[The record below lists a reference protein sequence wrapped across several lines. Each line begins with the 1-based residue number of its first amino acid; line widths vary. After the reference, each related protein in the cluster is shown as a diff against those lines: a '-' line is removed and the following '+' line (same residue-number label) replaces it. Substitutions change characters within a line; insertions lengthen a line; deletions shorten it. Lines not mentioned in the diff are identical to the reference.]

1 MDDADE
7 REAFLKAIFDLRNN
21 DLDNDAARAI
31 VNSMMPEHRAF
42 LNAILERPD
51 DDLARLVYADYLDE
65 TGDPERA
72 EFIRVQIEIANS
84 SDGDP
89 RFSALRR
96 RQNELQKRRVEWRLP
111 IRGIQHFHRGF
122 VESIA
127 VTADWLI
134 HSPIEILRAA
144 PIRELRVIN
153 ADNYVVDLARVPGLD
168 RIQTLDLRNNSF
180 GTQGRLAR
188 FLELA
193 PLRNMTGLLLLN
205 NQLWRDDVEVLV
217 SSERAAQLLSLDL
230 SGNALGNAGVEILA
244 RAERLTGLRALILRS
259 DDLDY
264 RDRIDGDGAE
274 DLAMSPVLNRLA
286 NLEIGGH
293 LLGDSGPAFFA
304 NAPGLPVLE
313 RIDLSFNQIDFE
325 TDFDCDRFFQA
336 SPREAMRVWNLAGS
350 RVGLRAAERFA
361 VWEQLET
368 LRELNLEQCEWAPGA
383 RELLA
388 ESAWAY
394 KIRMGNHASGGFA

>member
-1 MDDADE
+1 
-7 REAFLKAIFDLRNN
+7 
-21 DLDNDAARAI
+21 
-31 VNSMMPEHRAF
+31 MPEHRAF

-51 DDLARLVYADYLDE
+51 DDLPRLVYADYLDE
-65 TGDPERA
+65 SGDPERA
-72 EFIRVQIEIANS
+72 EFIRVQIELANS
-84 SDGDP
+84 SDEDP
-89 RFSALRR
+89 RFAALTR

-153 ADNYVVDLARVPGLD
+153 ADNFVVDLAQVPGLD

-193 PLRNMTGLLLLN
+193 PLRKMTGLLLLN

-217 SSERAAQLLSLDL
+217 NSERAAQLLSLDL
-230 SGNALGNAGVEILA
+230 SGNAIGNAGAGVLA
-244 RAERLTGLRALILRS
+244 RADRLLGLKILILRS
-259 DDLDY
+259 DELDF
-264 RDRIDGDGAE
+264 RDRISPDGARA
-274 DLAMSPVLNRLA
+274 LAESQTLGELRALD
-286 NLEIGGH
+286 IGGH
-293 LLGDSGPAFFA
+293 LIGESGIAEFA
-304 NAPGLPVLE
+304 KAPGLQNLE
-313 RIDLSFNQIDFE
+313 WIDASFNRIGHGDDPDLAGLLS
-325 TDFDCDRFFQA
+325 TPTRA
-336 SPREAMRVWNLAGS
+336 RLKVWNFAGS
-350 RVGLRAAERFA
+350 SIGMRAAEGIA
-361 VWEQLET
+361 VWDQLESSD
-368 LRELNLEQCEWAPGA
+368 ELNLEQCEWAPGA

>member
-1 MDDADE
+1 M
-7 REAFLKAIFDLRNN
+7 
-21 DLDNDAARAI
+21 
-31 VNSMMPEHRAF
+31 SEHWAF

-51 DDLARLVYADYLDE
+51 DDLPRLVYADYLDE
-65 TGDPERA
+65 SGDPERA
-72 EFIRVQIEIANS
+72 EFIRVQIELANS
-84 SDGDP
+84 SDEDP
-89 RFSALRR
+89 RFAALTRR
-96 RQNELQKRRVEWRLP
+96 LNELQKHRVEWRLP

-153 ADNYVVDLARVPGLD
+153 ADNFVVDLAQVPGLD
-168 RIQTLDLRNNSF
+168 RIQSLDLRNNSF

-193 PLRNMTGLLLLN
+193 PLRKMTGLLLLN

-217 SSERAAQLLSLDL
+217 NSERAAQLLSLDL
-230 SGNALGNAGVEILA
+230 SGNAIGNAGAGVLA
-244 RAERLTGLRALILRS
+244 RADRLLGLKILILRS
-259 DDLDY
+259 DELDF
-264 RDRIDGDGAE
+264 RDRISPDGARA
-274 DLAMSPVLNRLA
+274 LAESQTLGELRTLN
-286 NLEIGGH
+286 IGGH
-293 LLGDSGPAFFA
+293 LIGESGIAEFA
-304 NAPGLPVLE
+304 KAPGLQNLE
-313 RIDLSFNQIDFE
+313 WIDASFNGIGHGDDPDLAGLLS
-325 TDFDCDRFFQA
+325 TPTRA
-336 SPREAMRVWNLAGS
+336 RLKVWNFAGS
-350 RVGLRAAERFA
+350 SIGMRAAEGIA
-361 VWEQLET
+361 VWDQLES
-368 LRELNLEQCEWAPGA
+368 LDELNLEQCEWAPGA